1 MRHVRTTLLMASQQL
16 SSAVQW
22 STAQKAV
29 QRLVP
34 PLSFDSRKGQNGRI
48 GVLGGSYEYT
58 GAPYYAAQSALQA
71 GADLAYVFCADGAAP
86 AIKSY
91 SPELIVLPCYKTA
104 NMHDQQAT
112 SMAMQEVRPWLARL
126 DCCVI
131 GPGLGRDEG
140 VLKGVADIMKA
151 AEVRSTSTIVD
162 ADGLFLVAQD
172 PELVEGRSDCVLTP
186 NRRELERLA
195 ARLNVAAEAADVA
208 AQVARKLGNVVVVA
222 KGQRDVITDG
232 TDVLVV
238 DEPGAPKRCGG
249 LGDVLCGALAPLA
262 ALAARADAADA
273 AFVGKRP
280 LLWACYGA
288 CVASRRAAAAAFA
301 RKRRAMT
308 APDALAE
315 IGGACESVA
324 PTTVVEPPS

>member
-1 MRHVRTTLLMASQQL
+1 M
-16 SSAVQW
+16 
-22 STAQKAV
+22 
-29 QRLVP
+29 
-34 PLSFDSRKGQNGRI
+34 N
-48 GVLGGSYEYT
+48 
-58 GAPYYAAQSALQA
+58 
-71 GADLAYVFCADGAAP
+71 
-86 AIKSY
+86 
-91 SPELIVLPCYKTA
+91 
-104 NMHDQQAT
+104 
-112 SMAMQEVRPWLARL
+112 
-126 DCCVI
+126 
-131 GPGLGRDEG
+131 
-140 VLKGVADIMKA
+140 A
-151 AEVRSTSTIVD
+151 AEVRSTSTR
-162 ADGLFLVAQD
+162 
-172 PELVEGRSDCVLTP
+172 GRRRPVPRGAGPGISRGERDCVLTP

-222 KGQRDVITDG
+222 KGQRDVVTDG

-262 ALAARADAADA
+262 AQASRADAADA